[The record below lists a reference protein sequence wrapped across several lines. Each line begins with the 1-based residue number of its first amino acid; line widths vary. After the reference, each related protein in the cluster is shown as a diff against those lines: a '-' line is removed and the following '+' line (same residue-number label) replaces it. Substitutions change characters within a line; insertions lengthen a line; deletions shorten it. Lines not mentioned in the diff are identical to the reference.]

1 MVIFPMSRSLRVAQ
15 VAPLYTRVPPST
27 YGGTERIIHGLTEEL
42 VRRGHDVTLFAAA
55 GSQTSARLRVA
66 RKEPLYET
74 WPRENWRAE
83 FPHVAAMIEALR
95 HSSRFDIIHFHL
107 GSLSVPLSAI
117 APIPTLHSLPSP
129 VYPDEAATLLQ
140 FPKAR
145 VTARSR
151 AQVERLPKPRRRFID
166 IVYNGCDFDFYTLA
180 PGPGRYLAFLGRMGE
195 EKNPLGAIRIAQAAG
210 MPLVLAGSP
219 VEPRDHEYFEA
230 RIRPLIDGRSVTW
243 VGPVNDLEKRGLLRD
258 AAALLFPIQW
268 DEAFGIVMIEAMACG
283 VPVLALEC
291 GSVSEVVD
299 AGVTGFYA
307 DTMNGLIDLVPRAL
321 ELDRRGVRDHARGRF
336 SLELMAD
343 AYLHVYESVMT
354 GFRKPAC

>member
-1 MVIFPMSRSLRVAQ
+1 MDIFLMNRRLRIAQ
-15 VAPLYTRVPPST
+15 VAPLYARIPPST

-55 GSQTSARLRVA
+55 GAQTSARLHIT

-74 WPRENWRAE
+74 WQRENWRAE

-95 HSSRFDIIHFHL
+95 YSSRFDLIHFHL

-117 APIPTLHSLPSP
+117 APVPTLHSLPSP
-129 VYPDEAATLLQ
+129 VYPDEAAMLLQ
-140 FPKAR
+140 SPKAR

-151 AQVERLPKPRRRFID
+151 AQVEHLPKRRRHAID
-166 IVYNGCDFDFYTLA
+166 IVYNGCDFHFYEFA

-195 EKNPLGAIRIAQAAG
+195 EKNPLDAIRIAKAAG
-210 MPLVLAGSP
+210 MPVVLAGAP
-219 VEPRDHEYFEA
+219 VEPRDHLYFEA
-230 RIRPLIDGRSVTW
+230 EIRPLIDGRTVNW
-243 VGPVNDLEKRGLLRD
+243 IGPVNDLQKRELLRD

-283 VPVLALEC
+283 VPVLAYEC

-307 DTMNGLIDLVPRAL
+307 DSLNELIDLVPRAL

-343 AYLHVYESVMT
+343 AYLQVYESVIT